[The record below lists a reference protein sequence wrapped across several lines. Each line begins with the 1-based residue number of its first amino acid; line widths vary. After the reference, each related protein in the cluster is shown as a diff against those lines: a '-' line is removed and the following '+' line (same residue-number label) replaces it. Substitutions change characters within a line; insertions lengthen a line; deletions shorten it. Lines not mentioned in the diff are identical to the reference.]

1 MQQQES
7 NGISKLF
14 DPKFFHVLITQ
25 GLPQLP
31 QHLFQQLLKPETPP
45 FAGRYKPSFLER
57 AAFSINPFD
66 ARDESDNP
74 QKVNLAG
81 LIRGERRGA
90 EVGKKTPAEL
100 LMSLDDLKNQMPPL
114 PDVSKDFIKAKEG
127 AVQDKYG
134 LSRQK
139 IVEPW
144 PSQSSLVV
152 NSDKDDEDAMND
164 IAGGNKQSMPKQAWS
179 LVNEQTPSHLSLQ
192 EEQHLK
198 TDDLSDQATD
208 YVNAVGNFI
217 YKDKNPKSLWE
228 RFRKSE
234 FSEHLMDFFAGLAT
248 GKTPQESFS
257 NAAIIMRQGKN
268 VHAQKRPIFEFLRSK
283 GYSDEDAKTI
293 VQVPDLAQKI
303 ITSLVSSEEGYRTR
317 TAEEKAEQG
326 SSAERGLQ
334 ISTGRGEMIPLQGGQ
349 NSMDSEQGGD
359 AGNRFSKPETGSM
372 LVREENTSHGIPAVP
387 MAESGAEHKLI
398 QEQQNEERH
407 NQQRQ
412 WQETDQLTRA
422 NLAIAL
428 AEKLRKK
435 VEESPHIVGKIED
448 WLAKIPGTESVQQF
462 IHMLDS
468 LKANIGR
475 EVLRKAKEFLPNDA
489 AGLGNLSYQQL
500 QALQNSIA
508 ALNQDLSPE
517 QIKKSLTTVIDIFNK
532 SNAQTRATLFGGAQE
547 TGEYVQDAYGKEAE
561 TQKNRPSDDLLE
573 KQIEALPE
581 GSLFIDRDGHIKEK
595 QSNG

>member
-1 MQQQES
+1 
-7 NGISKLF
+7 
-14 DPKFFHVLITQ
+14 
-25 GLPQLP
+25 
-31 QHLFQQLLKPETPP
+31 
-45 FAGRYKPSFLER
+45 
-57 AAFSINPFD
+57 
-66 ARDESDNP
+66 
-74 QKVNLAG
+74 
-81 LIRGERRGA
+81 
-90 EVGKKTPAEL
+90 
-100 LMSLDDLKNQMPPL
+100 
-114 PDVSKDFIKAKEG
+114 
-127 AVQDKYG
+127 
-134 LSRQK
+134 
-139 IVEPW
+139 
-144 PSQSSLVV
+144 
-152 NSDKDDEDAMND
+152 
-164 IAGGNKQSMPKQAWS
+164 
-179 LVNEQTPSHLSLQ
+179 
-192 EEQHLK
+192 
-198 TDDLSDQATD
+198 
-208 YVNAVGNFI
+208 
-217 YKDKNPKSLWE
+217 
-228 RFRKSE
+228 
-234 FSEHLMDFFAGLAT
+234 
-248 GKTPQESFS
+248 
-257 NAAIIMRQGKN
+257 
-268 VHAQKRPIFEFLRSK
+268 
-283 GYSDEDAKTI
+283 
-293 VQVPDLAQKI
+293 
-303 ITSLVSSEEGYRTR
+303 
-317 TAEEKAEQG
+317 
-326 SSAERGLQ
+326 
-334 ISTGRGEMIPLQGGQ
+334 MIPLQGGQ